1 MNLFQSFVSK
11 QKTRLESA
19 LETQRK
25 WSLQSVTVD
34 VDDQPIIPP
43 QHNGDYDRDLADVC
57 ALLSVVLVNHG
68 TESFVRFFY

>member
-1 MNLFQSFVSK
+1 M
-11 QKTRLESA
+11 
-19 LETQRK
+19 
-25 WSLQSVTVD
+25 TVD